1 MIKIA
6 NKIAL
11 SNKGAALVTGDA
23 VGQVASQT
31 LSNIR
36 AISEAS
42 TLPILRPLSGMNKE

>member
-1 MIKIA
+1 MKIA

-31 LSNIR
+31 LSNI
-36 AISEAS
+36 EQYQKV
-42 TLPILRPLSGMNKE
+42 LPILSHYQNE